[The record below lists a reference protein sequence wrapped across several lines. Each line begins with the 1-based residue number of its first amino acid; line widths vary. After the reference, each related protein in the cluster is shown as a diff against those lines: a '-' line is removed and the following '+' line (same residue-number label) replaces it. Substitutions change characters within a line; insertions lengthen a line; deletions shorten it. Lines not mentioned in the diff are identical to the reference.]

1 MGLVNTNRN
10 QVKCTTFKE
19 IYYYF
24 LGLVLVNSNFESRE
38 ISTTE
43 WLSLNQFLY
52 EIKQIDSPCVS
63 VYYAYGKG
71 QETIS
76 LLRETKRKELFEI
89 IESEIE
95 KRITYLKENPSSAG
109 KFTKTLCIFGWIKNG
124 KVHTKEIGTSKKLP
138 YIYMTSKRP
147 YIKPFRDILK
157 TNYDILLITLDQ
169 KSARLQKFY
178 GSQIVQE
185 SKLQIYLRGRHR
197 KGGQSQGRFLRARQ
211 TKIHVF
217 FKKVA
222 NKVKTMDSNSELI
235 LLGGIGPAKTEFFDE
250 LDSELI
256 KKCRFVE
263 NLSFTTSMS
272 DIHKKIIHH
281 LYLYRRKYVTEI
293 IEKYEKLFKEGL
305 TAKRND
311 VIYHALE
318 IGAVDTLIV
327 SADYHTTSQFKKIMK
342 MLEIAKNTSSKIEF
356 VVSPKIIKKLEIH
369 NSVLAIL
376 RYRIK

>member
-1 MGLVNTNRN
+1 MKNNL
-10 QVKCTTFKE
+10 
-19 IYYYF
+19 
-24 LGLVLVNSNFESRE
+24 ESSE
-38 ISTTE
+38 ISSNE

-52 EIKQIDSPCVS
+52 EVKQIDTQCVS
-63 VYYAYGKG
+63 VYYPYGKG

-76 LLRETKRKELFEI
+76 LLQETKRKESFEI

-95 KRITYLKENPSSAG
+95 KRIAELKKNPSSAG
-109 KFTKTLCIFGWIKNG
+109 KFVKTLCIFGWIKNG

-138 YIYMTSKRP
+138 YIYMVSKRP

-157 TNYDILLITLDQ
+157 INYDVLLVTLDQ
-169 KSARLQKFY
+169 KSARIQKFH
-178 GSQIVQE
+178 GSQIIQE
-185 SKLQIYLRGRHR
+185 AKLRIYLQGRHR

-222 NKVKTMDSNSELI
+222 NKVRMMDSNSELL
-235 LLGGIGPAKTEFFDE
+235 LLGGIGPAKTEFYDE
-250 LDSELI
+250 LDSELV

-263 NLSFTTSMS
+263 TLSFSTSIS
-272 DIHKKIIHH
+272 DVHKKIIHH
-281 LYLYRRKYVTEI
+281 LYQHRRKHVAEI
-293 IEKYEKLFKEGL
+293 IEKYERLFKEGL
-305 TAKRND
+305 TAKRNN
-311 VIYHALE
+311 VIYKALE

-327 SADYHTTSQFKKIMK
+327 SANYHTNSQFKNIMK
-342 MLEIAKNTSSKIEF
+342 MLEIAKNTSCKIEF
-356 VVSPKIIKKLEIH
+356 AVSPKIIKKLEIH